1 MKNLTA
7 IAGRDMYIHC
17 HVIGYP
23 YYSIKWF
30 KNSNLLPFNDRQRA
44 FENNGTL
51 KLLNVQKEL
60 DEGEYSCHVLVQ
72 PQLFKNQSVH
82 VTVKVPP
89 FIQPFEFPRYSIGHR
104 VFVPCVVRSGD
115 LPISITWEKDG
126 KPINASLGVTIDN
139 IDFTS
144 SMRISNLQRV
154 HNGTY
159 TCIAQ
164 NDAAVVKYQSQL
176 IVRVPPRFKVQPQDQ
191 DGIYGKSVILN
202 CSADGEPRPTIE
214 WKYSK

>member
-7 IAGRDMYIHC
+7 IAGWDMYIHC

-72 PQLFKNQSVH
+72 PQLIKNQSVH
-82 VTVKVPP
+82 ITVKGSDIKKTCKCSSYMVP
-89 FIQPFEFPRYSIGHR
+89 HR
-104 VFVPCVVRSGD
+104 S
-115 LPISITWEKDG
+115 W
-126 KPINASLGVTIDN
+126 
-139 IDFTS
+139 
-144 SMRISNLQRV
+144 
-154 HNGTY
+154 
-159 TCIAQ
+159 
-164 NDAAVVKYQSQL
+164 
-176 IVRVPPRFKVQPQDQ
+176 
-191 DGIYGKSVILN
+191 
-202 CSADGEPRPTIE
+202 PTIHNFDC
-214 WKYSK
+214 

>member
-82 VTVKVPP
+82 VTVKGTLNIIITLSVVLCLWGH
-89 FIQPFEFPRYSIGHR
+89 FDVFLCHIG
-104 VFVPCVVRSGD
+104 PS
-115 LPISITWEKDG
+115 
-126 KPINASLGVTIDN
+126 
-139 IDFTS
+139 
-144 SMRISNLQRV
+144 
-154 HNGTY
+154 
-159 TCIAQ
+159 
-164 NDAAVVKYQSQL
+164 
-176 IVRVPPRFKVQPQDQ
+176 
-191 DGIYGKSVILN
+191 
-202 CSADGEPRPTIE
+202 
-214 WKYSK
+214 

>member
-23 YYSIKWF
+23 YYSIKWY
-30 KNSNLLPFNDRQRA
+30 KNSNLLPSNDRQRA

-82 VTVKVPP
+82 ITVKG
-89 FIQPFEFPRYSIGHR
+89 S
-104 VFVPCVVRSGD
+104 D
-115 LPISITWEKDG
+115 TWHLK
-126 KPINASLGVTIDN
+126 
-139 IDFTS
+139 
-144 SMRISNLQRV
+144 
-154 HNGTY
+154 
-159 TCIAQ
+159 
-164 NDAAVVKYQSQL
+164 
-176 IVRVPPRFKVQPQDQ
+176 
-191 DGIYGKSVILN
+191 
-202 CSADGEPRPTIE
+202 
-214 WKYSK
+214 